1 VKFNLYYNFFKQ
13 IILIKTPLIAIVNHY
28 LLKLK
33 LFILRE
39 QRTDHDDQY
48 VDENQ

>member
-1 VKFNLYYNFFKQ
+1 MKQNLYYNVCMQ
-13 IILIKTPLIAIVNHY
+13 IILIQTPLIAIVNC

-33 LFILRE
+33 LYSPIQ
-39 QRTDHDDQY
+39 QRRDQDDQY